1 MFNSYY
7 AGNPA
12 PMMGQM
18 YPGAQQQPMGRSYA
32 QPLQRLKCYPVT
44 SYDEV
49 KSAMVDFDGSVTVY
63 PDLVHGRIYTKGAN
77 NDGTAFINVYTLA
90 QTPVEVDPIEARIQE
105 LERAIEEL
113 RGGLNDEQ
121 HAELSADTGD
131 AAADSAAAAAI
142 TGSTKSN
149 GSAAGNKRK

>member
-18 YPGAQQQPMGRSYA
+18 YPGAQQQPMARPYA
-32 QPLQRLKCYPVT
+32 QPMQRLKCYPVT

-63 PDLVHGRIYTKGAN
+63 PDLVNGRIYTKGAN

-90 QTPVEVDPIEARIQE
+90 QMPAEVDPIEARIQE

-113 RGGLNDEQ
+113 RGGRINEQ
-121 HAELSADTGD
+121 YAELSADTGD

-142 TGSTKSN
+142 TGSAKSN